1 MLQRILSNFLMGIY
15 LLFMLFIGL
24 LMPVVFYFATIKGG
38 VLLFDGHGFMETWG
52 FLGGIVLVMLI
63 TIAIGAP
70 ILAFLATVAPLYP
83 FYLYCDDQ
91 GFSLLYILFFACGT
105 LSLLINAYTISQKAS
120 QNRTNRIN
128 TIELRRR
135 R

>member
-63 TIAIGAP
+63 TNFLRPSPRFTPSTFTAMTKA
-70 ILAFLATVAPLYP
+70 LACYISSFLPVEHYR
-83 FYLYCDDQ
+83 C
-91 GFSLLYILFFACGT
+91 
-105 LSLLINAYTISQKAS
+105 
-120 QNRTNRIN
+120 
-128 TIELRRR
+128 
-135 R
+135 